1 MFRHT
6 LINSDHTCLTLC
18 YVQGLRRKNSPNFP
32 FSMLENATKGMFYDW
47 PVTQDIFK
55 KKKKKNSQRN
65 VDR

>member
-1 MFRHT
+1 
-6 LINSDHTCLTLC
+6 
-18 YVQGLRRKNSPNFP
+18 
-32 FSMLENATKGMFYDW
+32 MLENATKGMFYDW